1 MNWAAGKNIV
11 TTRQSTSTLTRGWRS
26 THGVTASLSLLR
38 ARETIGAGT
47 YRAFGYKAPK
57 HGVDDLKLKWREI
70 RIGLHHAPEGSSP
83 AIQDDLGLNRDATLQ
98 PKKSEG
104 EKLRG

>member
-1 MNWAAGKNIV
+1 MWVAFDAWSNRFAEHVARKGKI
-11 TTRQSTSTLTRGWRS
+11 
-26 THGVTASLSLLR
+26 
-38 ARETIGAGT
+38 EAGT
-47 YRAFGYKAPK
+47 YRAFGYKAST

-83 AIQDDLGLNRDATLQ
+83 AIQDELGLNRDATLQ

-104 EKLRG
+104 EKLRE